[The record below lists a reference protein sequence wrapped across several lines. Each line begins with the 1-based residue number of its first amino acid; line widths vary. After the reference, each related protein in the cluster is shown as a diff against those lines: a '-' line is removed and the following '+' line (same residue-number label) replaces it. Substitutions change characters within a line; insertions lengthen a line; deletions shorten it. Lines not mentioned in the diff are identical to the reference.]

1 MQKMYNEYR
10 NQERRQAMDLEDIK
24 NLVIIGYTAWKWKT
38 EYDEKQ
44 KKRSKGKAPQHKPK
58 KRFRK

>member
-1 MQKMYNEYR
+1 
-10 NQERRQAMDLEDIK
+10 MDLEAIK

-44 KKRSKGKAPQHKPK
+44 KKRSKGKASQHKPK
-58 KRFRK
+58 KRFKK